1 MQGGQQVAQSL
12 LSSPLLQAWAQ
23 VFYSCLTALSVL
35 DYLSICAHL
44 ASPLQAVVA
53 SPSVRPMW
61 ATLREQQLCLV
72 RDHQGMRCT
81 HPVSGAPLAGFGSHF

>member
-1 MQGGQQVAQSL
+1 MDAGRAAVAQSSP
-12 LSSPLLQAWAQ
+12 SSPLLQAWAQ
-23 VFYSCLTALSVL
+23 VFYFCLSALSVL

-72 RDHQGMRCT
+72 RDHQGVCCT
-81 HPVSGAPLAGFGSHF
+81 HPVPH